1 MGRTVGLKSQP
12 EREFIVIAAEHQNKG
27 YGSDLL
33 QELEIRVR
41 QKGAA
46 CIELQA
52 VADEHHEHYYGKAG
66 YHNAKNFVMKV
77 KWFE

>member
-1 MGRTVGLKSQP
+1 MCAPKRLYVLELLRRDFNLKG
-12 EREFIVIAAEHQNKG
+12 VNYYG
-27 YGSDLL
+27 YGSALLKDL
-33 QELEIRVR
+33 ESCVR
-41 QKGAA
+41 KKGAA

>member
-1 MGRTVGLKSQP
+1 MLK
-12 EREFIVIAAEHQNKG
+12 
-27 YGSDLL
+27 
-33 QELEIRVR
+33 ELEMRV
-41 QKGAA
+41 QEKGAA

-77 KWFE
+77 KVVWMRINHHTLGLR